1 MKFRMFAGAAVSVA
15 LLASAAAAQVCQG
28 NLSFRSGSTHVG
40 GGIGISSNTTT
51 YDGAMTFGHP
61 TGVYGGGSL
70 GLASYNGFSGNG
82 FVLGGGIGYA
92 MPLANRSA
100 WQVCPDASLNLGFG
114 PSADVGG
121 TSIHTSQQALS
132 LGASVGR
139 ALPLNRSV
147 TLLPF
152 GSAALGHTTLHVSGG
167 GASGSASDTY
177 LIIGF
182 GAGVQLSPSVVLR
195 PALSLLAGADLV
207 DDSVFSFAVSFALPR

>member
-1 MKFRMFAGAAVSVA
+1 MKFPMFAGAAVSVA

-28 NLSFRSGSTHVG
+28 DLSFRSGSRHVG
-40 GGIGISSNTTT
+40 GAIGITDHTTT
-51 YDGAMTFGHP
+51 YGGNVTFGHAA
-61 TGVYGGGSL
+61 GVYGGGSL
-70 GLASYNGFSGNG
+70 GLANYDGYNGTGI
-82 FVLGGGIGYA
+82 VLGGGVGYA

-100 WQVCPDASLNLGFG
+100 WQVCPGASLNLGFG

-121 TSIHTSQQALS
+121 TTIHTSQQALT

-139 ALPLNRSV
+139 SLPLNRSV

-152 GSAALGHTTLHVSGG
+152 GSAALGHTTVHVSGG

-177 LIIGF
+177 LLLGF

-195 PALSLLAGADLV
+195 PALSLAAGADII